1 MSIASRV
8 VSAGSVSDIGGLAEF
23 WLAEL
28 QWVVDSWVDSGNR
41 VVDVDNTSS
50 LLVLSKIESVY
61 LLCHLIDL
69 ALGIGAV
76 DYSSLVKCLW
86 ECVNILNRDKQ
97 RVAIGAYLPL
107 VNLAGIVCARNKLD
121 KDSAELALDIARNVV
136 KQMKY
141 LQPASAVESA
151 LALMFCLAKKTPR
164 LEIESCVS
172 GMLDVAVSLLGFR
185 HKLLKIS
192 VGRFI
197 LALLAENPRIYNG
210 LVDATYTLLGDDS
223 SEVRNAWSQVAC
235 TLNNMSLLS
244 SGYISG
250 AVETTPITAY
260 LRNTR
265 LFRTSNAF
273 GERDVDE
280 CACAL
285 SVEDALAIIS
295 GVVVSCKYS
304 AADLVADTGLSQP
317 AIQCIYSIYRA
328 TASANTAANTNSPT
342 CKTPWFSVLGG
353 VHEKVMLMVASSSRR
368 ICAAEPKECLSTA
381 SYLLDSVKQCKDRSI
396 GAMFWIL
403 ELIFHL
409 CQPGRPAHLLLAD
422 GDTKIL
428 LLAAASECSNMGFS
442 GFISSLVAQQ
452 LQSNPETSSSNKQY
466 MVESIGQRASDAF
479 SRILDCEMGDA
490 FGTVVSWCVSEADQE
505 LLNKELYS
513 LRLFDNITEENSAS
527 SRLSR
532 FDQVSETNPSVGL
545 QRLVLDVE
553 NTNVYID
560 SHKQNLFLADR
571 FLDRAV
577 CRATTSLAAV
587 ASDILQLSVEKT
599 YSLASVPTASERN
612 RLAAVRQAF
621 IRGDACPSRVLEL
634 LRNWVH
640 VEHLDNYGV
649 REWWET
655 YTCSAISAAFNSRL
669 VGLESSADAAHQW
682 ISLELV
688 GAPVEKVSL
697 CDRLD
702 TIFARKPCVDMSSA
716 IFEANVFMQTH
727 CSGNCDINIAAAEDD
742 GVYTTK
748 AKEALLYLG
757 SDDKVSDVT
766 TNKLFTD
773 LLMNGTGKIRST
785 AAGMFDPASLLI
797 SRMATSPTQTPVL
810 LSDTLN
816 HNAQAQLAPFI
827 PQLFAMLCYN
837 HSSSRGSDTSKING
851 ALVNDSALRILQLLA
866 QSAPE
871 LLVFYTVVTSK
882 SLPKTSRGGQLV
894 SQLLGLFDSATVA
907 DIHLFLSLAGSV
919 AVLPQ
924 EQLRRA
930 CIKAKTAHHRA
941 VTTLVQSTGVDLQA
955 AVDEALGPVYRIIS
969 EYSDKEMAQSPIEA
983 EFIAKVPRLKM
994 LVDQLSCSS
1003 IDMAD
1008 ISNCLRGFEAVW
1020 TEIFK
1025 TASTA
1030 SSLAVGQISPRLL
1043 GFRAPIPIPSLTNPT
1058 EPLYFAQIGSA
1069 VRVIG
1074 SKTRPKLISLHLA
1087 NRFGEISRHKYILKG
1102 SEDLRI
1108 DECVMQT
1115 FVRLNR
1121 VLGNGNGDG
1130 EQGRSGRLAVYNV
1143 VPIDTYGGLLQV
1155 VDNAPSLFH
1164 LYSKQAALIQGMGSP
1179 RLSNSNNQ
1187 QTLQQPAVVPTGF
1200 HQVYMTHAQQVLCQ
1214 SGLPSTLPMDKW
1226 PPHVFV
1232 AVYESLTTDGG
1243 SVNSSSLLYNHLLRA
1258 AQSSSHLL
1266 LTMQNMVRSI
1276 GIASIAGYIVGL
1288 GDRHLDNLLVDA
1300 NVGQL
1305 VHVDFNVCFDFGSVS
1320 QIPEQV
1326 PFRMSPALSYLC
1338 GTAPIPGSNRH
1349 MELSE
1354 QGAFSFSRVFESA
1367 ARTVLKLAR
1376 MDRQCL
1382 VDAITSRSL
1391 FRPFMEWCW
1400 MEETRLREQRK
1411 RGNKQQRGA
1420 VLSPII
1426 SPASGS
1432 FAFAQPEN
1440 SNNADTGAGAAVQNT
1455 GSAGSSSLLLLR
1467 PPPSLSEKVVDR
1479 VWNQNCET
1487 MRTDEFVRATG
1498 LCPPNGFWPR
1508 RRFAVSA
1515 RSEETQM
1522 DNKMVVNSITEI
1534 PYGWRIAYE
1543 ARDRVDARLA
1553 YNGGSG
1559 ERDDDELVSEQ
1570 IRVLWQAATCKDRLS
1585 RMFMGWAPWV

>member
-61 LLCHLIDL
+61 LLCHLLDL

-76 DYSSLVKCLW
+76 DYSSLVKCQW

-107 VNLAGIVCARNKLD
+107 VNLAGIVCARNELD

-141 LQPASAVESA
+141 LQPASAAESA

-172 GMLDVAVSLLGFR
+172 DMLDVAVSALGFR

-192 VGRFI
+192 VGRFM
-197 LALLAENPRIYNG
+197 LVLLAENPRIYNG

-223 SEVRNAWSQVAC
+223 SEVRNAWSQVASM
-235 TLNNMSLLS
+235 LDNMSLLS

-265 LFRTSNAF
+265 LFRASNAF

-285 SVEDALAIIS
+285 SMEDALAIIC
-295 GVVVSCKYS
+295 GVVDSSKYS
-304 AADLVADTGLSQP
+304 AADLVADIGLSQL
-317 AIQCIYSIYRA
+317 AIQ
-328 TASANTAANTNSPT
+328 
-342 CKTPWFSVLGG
+342 
-353 VHEKVMLMVASSSRR
+353 
-368 ICAAEPKECLSTA
+368 
-381 SYLLDSVKQCKDRSI
+381 
-396 GAMFWIL
+396 
-403 ELIFHL
+403 
-409 CQPGRPAHLLLAD
+409 
-422 GDTKIL
+422 
-428 LLAAASECSNMGFS
+428 
-442 GFISSLVAQQ
+442 
-452 LQSNPETSSSNKQY
+452 
-466 MVESIGQRASDAF
+466 
-479 SRILDCEMGDA
+479 
-490 FGTVVSWCVSEADQE
+490 
-505 LLNKELYS
+505 
-513 LRLFDNITEENSAS
+513 
-527 SRLSR
+527 
-532 FDQVSETNPSVGL
+532 
-545 QRLVLDVE
+545 
-553 NTNVYID
+553 
-560 SHKQNLFLADR
+560 
-571 FLDRAV
+571 
-577 CRATTSLAAV
+577 ATTSLAAI
-587 ASDILQLSVEKT
+587 ASDVLQLSVEKT
-599 YSLASVPTASERN
+599 YSLASVPTASERD

-682 ISLELV
+682 ISLESV
-688 GAPVEKVSL
+688 GAAVEKVSS

-702 TIFARKPCVDMSSA
+702 MLFARKPCVDMPSA
-716 IFEANVFMQTH
+716 IVEASVFMQTH
-727 CSGNCDINIAAAEDD
+727 CSGNCDINIAAAADD
-742 GVYTTK
+742 GVYTIK

-757 SDDKVSDVT
+757 SDDKVPDVT

-785 AAGMFDPASLLI
+785 ATGMFDPASLLV
-797 SRMATSPTQTPVL
+797 SRMATSPTKTPVL

-816 HNAQAQLAPFI
+816 HNAQTQLAPFI

-1121 VLGNGNGDG
+1121 VLDNGNGDG

-1164 LYSKQAALIQGMGSP
+1164 LYSKQAALIQGMGTP
-1179 RLSNSNNQ
+1179 RLSNNNNQ
-1187 QTLQQPAVVPTGF
+1187 QTLQQPVVVPAGF
-1200 HQVYMTHAQQVLCQ
+1200 HQVYMAHAQQVLCQ
-1214 SGLPSTLPMDKW
+1214 FGLPSTLPMGKW
-1226 PPHVFV
+1226 PQHVYV
-1232 AVYESLTTDGG
+1232 AVYELLTTDGG

-1266 LTMQNMVRSI
+1266 LTMRNMVRSI

-1349 MELSE
+1349 MESSE

-1376 MDRQCL
+1376 MDRRCL

-1400 MEETRLREQRK
+1400 MEETRHRGQRK
-1411 RGNKQQRGA
+1411 MGNKQQRGA

-1440 SNNADTGAGAAVQNT
+1440 SNNADTDAGAAVQNT

-1467 PPPSLSEKVVDR
+1467 PPPSLSEKVVDQ

-1487 MRTDEFVRATG
+1487 MQTDEFVRATG

-1515 RSEETQM
+1515 RSEEAQM
-1522 DNKMVVNSITEI
+1522 DNEMVVNSITEI

-1553 YNGGSG
+1553 YNGGNG